1 MPQGATPS
9 EPTPAAG
16 RHGGPLAGVRAI
28 ELEGM
33 GPVPFAGMLLA
44 DMGAQVLRLDRPVRR
59 ARRAL
64 TETEALDDTRDVVK
78 RGRRSVT
85 VDLKS
90 ARGAGLALELCE
102 RAEVLIEGFR
112 PGAAERLGLGPA
124 DVHAR
129 NPRLVY
135 ARLTGYGQAGP
146 MSHAAGHDINYV
158 AMSGLLHAI
167 SRSGE
172 RPLPPLNLLA
182 DFAGGGMLA
191 AFGIVSALL
200 ESRLSGRGQVIDVSM
215 VDGVALLGAKINALR
230 TMESWSDEPGTNFID
245 GGAPFYDVYRTS
257 DGKHIAVGALEP
269 DFYRELLRGLEVDT
283 SQWPQQ
289 ADRAAWPLLRK
300 LLAGVFETRT
310 RDEWAARFEGRDACV
325 SPVLTM
331 DEAAAHPHNA
341 ARSTYIRPGGILQP
355 APAPRFSRT
364 GAVPGKLP
372 RAARDDPA
380 EVLQDW
386 HMDPGRLDELRRDGV
401 IGS

>member
-1 MPQGATPS
+1 MSQDATPPQLTS
-9 EPTPAAG
+9 AAG
-16 RHGGPLAGVRAI
+16 GHGGPLAGLRVI
-28 ELEGM
+28 ELEGI
-33 GPVPFAGMLLA
+33 GPVPFAAMLLA
-44 DMGAQVLRLDRPVRR
+44 DLGAQVLRLDRPSRH
-59 ARRAL
+59 ARRTL
-64 TETEALDDTRDVVK
+64 TETESLDDTSDVVK
-78 RGRRSVT
+78 RGRRSLT

-112 PGAAERLGLGPA
+112 PGVAERLGLGPA

-135 ARLTGYGQAGP
+135 ARLTGYGQSGP
-146 MSHAAGHDINYV
+146 LSHAAGHDINYV

-182 DFAGGGMLA
+182 DFAGGGMMA

-200 ESRLSGRGQVIDVSM
+200 ESRSSGRGQVIDVSM

-269 DFYRELLRGLEVDT
+269 DFYRELLRGLGVDT
-283 SQWPQQ
+283 GQWPAQ
-289 ADRAAWPLLRK
+289 ADRASWPLLRK
-300 LLAGVFETRT
+300 LLAAVFETRT
-310 RDEWAARFEGRDACV
+310 RDEWAARFDGVDACV

-341 ARSTYIRPGGILQP
+341 ARSTYIQPGGILQP

-364 GAVPGKLP
+364 TAVPGELP
-372 RAARDDPA
+372 PAAAGDPA
-380 EVLQDW
+380 EALAGWRV
-386 HMDPGRLDELRRDGV
+386 DPSRLDELRRDGIV
-401 IGS
+401 GS